1 MSLNVTIESASANIH
16 RSTAPDNV
24 LFCISVPNQLLYH
37 WYASKKASGSATT
50 IVSQFNKKFKGITLT
65 ESLEVNLNMKGAR
78 LTANVKQKGNRKKIL
93 NKSTLIDVHGND
105 VLNHEESLQL
115 LRYLCSAVCVF

>member
-1 MSLNVTIESASANIH
+1 
-16 RSTAPDNV
+16 
-24 LFCISVPNQLLYH
+24 
-37 WYASKKASGSATT
+37 
-50 IVSQFNKKFKGITLT
+50 
-65 ESLEVNLNMKGAR
+65 MKGVQ

>member
-37 WYASKKASGSATT
+37 WYASKKASGSA
-50 IVSQFNKKFKGITLT
+50 VSQLNKKVKGITLT

-78 LTANVKQKGNRKKIL
+78 LTTNVKQKGNRKKIL